1 MPNRAAALKEEI
13 QRLARKEV
21 KAATATT
28 KRSSAQYRKD
38 IAELKR
44 QVKDLNKEV
53 TFLKRQEKKRI
64 GKPATH
70 ATAGAVRFSPS
81 WVSAHRERLEL
92 SAADYAELVGVS
104 PQTIYNWEQG
114 ISKPQAKQ
122 LAAWGA
128 IRGLGK
134 REAWRRLE
142 MREE

>member
-1 MPNRAAALKEEI
+1 MPNLATALKQEI

-28 KRSSAQYRKD
+28 KRSSAQQRKD

-44 QVKDLNKEV
+44 QVRDLKTDV
-53 TFLKRQEKKRI
+53 TFLRKQEKKRL
-64 GKPATH
+64 GKPATQA
-70 ATAGAVRFSPS
+70 ATGTVRFSPS

-104 PQTIYNWEQG
+104 GQTIYNWEQG
-114 ISKPQAKQ
+114 LTKPQAKQ

-142 MREE
+142 IE